1 MQTLRDV
8 KPTPE
13 QLTIV
18 SKNRPGI
25 EVIRGAAGSG
35 KTTTALLR
43 LRSLIGMF
51 TSQRKRQSSIEPVR
65 ILVLT
70 YNRTLRGYIDVLA
83 RQQVSET
90 DSIELNIL
98 TFAKWAMVVLN
109 NPTMIESDLLRQ
121 KILELGVEIKL
132 EDEFLLNEVEYI
144 MGRFLPNNI
153 NDYISARRDGR
164 GTSPRVDKSI
174 REEIL
179 NDVIKPYQEW
189 VDNKNLWDWNDLAV
203 KLVNDKLEFSYD
215 IIIVDEAQDFSANQ
229 IRAIHN
235 QMAKVSSLTFVLD
248 SAQRIYAR
256 GYTWNEAGVT
266 IRPENS
272 KRLEKNY
279 RNTVE
284 IAQFAASLIDGIP
297 VDDDA
302 TMPNFKGCDRHGPK
316 PLALKGLFSR
326 QMKYIVQYIKD
337 NIDLSS
343 ESVAILHPL
352 GGRWFSYVRQ
362 SLTNENLP
370 YIEISRQSDW
380 PDGAENI
387 ALSTLHSA
395 KGLEFDH
402 VIIIS
407 LDTETLPHG
416 EDAGDDKLLM
426 LRRLIAM
433 GAGRARESL
442 LIGYRPEGASK
453 LLSLIDAN
461 TYDEAEV

>member
-18 SKNRPGI
+18 SRNKPGI

-51 TSQRKRQSSIEPVR
+51 TSQRKRQQSGEPVK

-70 YNRTLRGYIDVLA
+70 YNRTLRGYIEVLA
-83 RQQVSET
+83 RQQVAET
-90 DSIELNIL
+90 AGIDLKIL
-98 TFAKWAMVVLN
+98 TFAKWAMSALR
-109 NPTMIESDLLRQ
+109 NPTMIESHTQRQ
-121 KILELGVEIKL
+121 KILELGVGVKL
-132 EDEFLLNEVEYI
+132 ENDFLLSEIEYV
-144 MGRFLPNNI
+144 MGRFLPENI
-153 NDYISARRDGR
+153 DDYISARRDGR
-164 GTSPRVDKSI
+164 GATPRIGKSM
-174 REEIL
+174 REAIL

-189 VDNKNLWDWNDLAV
+189 IDLEKIWDWNDLAV
-203 KLVNDKLEFSYD
+203 KLANEKLEISYD
-215 IIIVDEAQDFSANQ
+215 IIIADEAQDFSANQ

-256 GYTWNEAGVT
+256 GYTWSEAGVT

-272 KRLEKNY
+272 KRLKKNY

-284 IAQFAASLIDGIP
+284 IAKFAASLIDGVPI
-297 VDDDA
+297 DDDA
-302 TMPNFKGCDRHGPK
+302 TMPDFESCDRHGPK
-316 PLALKGLFSR
+316 PLALKGRFSN
-326 QMKYIVQYIKD
+326 QMKYIVQYI
-337 NIDLSS
+337 NNNVDLSS
-343 ESVAILHPL
+343 QSVAILHPL
-352 GGRWFSYVRQ
+352 GGGWFSYVKQ
-362 SLTNENLP
+362 TLNDENLQ

-380 PDGAENI
+380 PVGSENI

-416 EDAGDDKLLM
+416 EDADDDRLLM
-426 LRRLIAM
+426 LRRLVAM

-442 LIGYRPEGASK
+442 LIGYKSEGASN
-453 LLSLIDAN
+453 LLNLIDTS
-461 TYDEAEV
+461 TYDEVAV